1 MTLIIMLLSY
11 LVGLSSM
18 LTFDYFNPYFIFS
31 FILMVTFIGISQI
44 SKPNAI
50 SIPMIMG
57 VSSTMIY
64 GLIMGRSNSLFVEY
78 LIFVIVVLVYQKM
91 IEETKK
97 RQRNSLVTEEK
108 KIDLEKIFIPIIS
121 QLGIFFIIMLI
132 IGKMLPLPIY
142 LLVSFMIVYIFSRMQ
157 RTVAEMMFF
166 VISQILIAIMV
177 FRFVENAEAWSTVLY
192 SLIISNNAIL
202 GFYLNKINK

>member
-1 MTLIIMLLSY
+1 MTFIIMLLSY

-50 SIPMIMG
+50 SIPMLMG
-57 VSSTMIY
+57 ISSTMIY
-64 GLIMGRSNSLFVEY
+64 GLLMGRNNSLFLEY
-78 LIFVIVVLVYQKM
+78 LIFVIILFVYQKM

-97 RQRNSLVTEEK
+97 RQRNSLVTETK

-121 QLGIFFIIMLI
+121 QLAIFFIIMLI
-132 IGKMLPLPIY
+132 IGKMLSLPIY
-142 LLVSFMIVYIFSRMQ
+142 LLISFMIVYIFSRMQ
-157 RTVAEMMFF
+157 KTIVETMFF
-166 VISQILIAIMV
+166 AISQILITIMV
-177 FRFVENAEAWSTVLY
+177 FSFIEGAEIWSTLLY

-202 GFYLNKINK
+202 GFYLNKIKK